1 MEAPPKSPLTSL
13 TSTLTSFFALYF
25 TTLFSLDSYTAARN
39 SPFRPAN
46 QTLPPAN
53 STQTGARSEYQA
65 GMHGRGR
72 RGPGGGEPP
81 RGGRDVGGMRDSG
94 PAVGM
99 GANTSCGACM
109 T

>member
-81 RGGRDVGGMRDSG
+81 RGGWDVGGMRDSG